1 MSSIIIAGIRKSF
14 GPVPVLRSV
23 DLRIEDGEF
32 FTLLGPSGCGKTTLL
47 RIIAGL
53 AEADGGTLQFDSEDV
68 SHQPAHRRDVGMVF
82 QDYAL
87 FPNRTVAQNVAYG
100 LEARKTPAAET
111 AHRVHEY
118 LAHVGLTGLEQRYPH
133 NLSGGQRQRAA
144 LARAMAIRPRVL
156 LMDEPL
162 SNLDARLRVQLRESI
177 RDLQQRLKTTTVFVT
192 HDQEEAL
199 SMSDRIAVMDKGEVA
214 QVGTPQELYRHPA
227 NAYVASFVGAA
238 NVLPVDRLLALPCG
252 RSVAEIGPFQLSC
265 RAERHP
271 IERKLVLVAR
281 PEQLRLTAE
290 EPENGIAGR
299 VMRRSY
305 LGGKTLM
312 RVATANGLELAVEAP
327 SYEIEDAL
335 NGPIWVRFPA
345 DLRVVPA

>member
-1 MSSIIIAGIRKSF
+1 MSSITITGIRKAF
-14 GPVPVLRSV
+14 GTVPVLKSV

-47 RIIAGL
+47 RIVAGL
-53 AEADGGTLQFDSEDV
+53 AEADGGSLQFDQEEV
-68 SHQPAHRRDVGMVF
+68 SRLPAHRRDVGMVF

-87 FPNRTVAQNVAYG
+87 FPNRTVHENVAYG
-100 LEARKTPAAET
+100 LEARKTPAPAI
-111 AHRVHEY
+111 AARVAEY
-118 LAHVGLTGLEQRYPH
+118 LAHVGLTGLEQRHPN

-162 SNLDARLRVQLRESI
+162 SNLDAKLRVQLREVI
-177 RDLQQRLKTTTVFVT
+177 RDLQLRLKTTTIFVT

-199 SMSDRIAVMDKGEVA
+199 SMSDRVAVMDRGSVV
-214 QVGTPQELYRHPA
+214 QIGTPRELYERPA

-238 NVLPVDRLLALPCG
+238 NVLPVDHVLALPCG
-252 RSVAEIGPFQLSC
+252 SHIAEIGPFQLKC
-265 RAERHP
+265 RAGANANG
-271 IERKLVLVAR
+271 KQLVLVAR
-281 PEQLRLTAE
+281 PEQLRLVKSE
-290 EPENGIAGR
+290 ENAIAGR
-299 VMRRSY
+299 VIRHSY

-312 RVATANGLELAVEAP
+312 RVATTNGLELTVESP
-327 SYEIEDAL
+327 SHEMADVPD
-335 NGPIWVRFPA
+335 GPIWIRFPA

>member
-1 MSSIIIAGIRKSF
+1 MSSITIAGIRKAF
-14 GPVPVLRSV
+14 GPVPVLKSV

-47 RIIAGL
+47 RIVAGL
-53 AEADGGTLQFDSEDV
+53 AEADGGSLKFDQEEV
-68 SHQPAHRRDVGMVF
+68 SRLPAHRRDVGMVF

-87 FPNRTVAQNVAYG
+87 FPNRTVHQNVAYG
-100 LEARKTPAAET
+100 LEARKTPAPEIA
-111 AHRVHEY
+111 ARVAEY
-118 LAHVGLTGLEQRYPH
+118 LAHVGLTGLEQRHPH

-162 SNLDARLRVQLRESI
+162 SNLDAKLRVQLREVI
-177 RDLQQRLKTTTVFVT
+177 RDLQLRLKTTTIFVT

-199 SMSDRIAVMDKGEVA
+199 SMSDRIAVMDRGCVV
-214 QVGTPQELYRHPA
+214 QIGTPRELYERPA

-252 RSVAEIGPFQLSC
+252 SHIAEIGPFQLKC
-265 RAERHP
+265 RAGTDAAGQQ
-271 IERKLVLVAR
+271 LVLVAR
-281 PEQLRLTAE
+281 PEQLRLAKSE
-290 EPENGIAGR
+290 ENGIAGR
-299 VMRRSY
+299 VTRHSY

-312 RVATANGLELAVEAP
+312 RVATTNGLELTVESP
-327 SYEIEDAL
+327 SHDMADVPD
-335 NGPIWVRFPA
+335 GPIWIRFPA